1 MCTGGVHR
9 WGARAVTRCR
19 LEATRK
25 FGSPPGVSGSWVSAT
40 PPLAVSLTLSPI
52 KMGRESKERKQR
64 KKAKKENKE
73 RKKAK
78 KEDKERKQRKKTK
91 KGSKERKQRK
101 EAIEYVS
108 ETTNGA

>member
-9 WGARAVTRCR
+9 WGARAVTRWHF
-19 LEATRK
+19 EATPN
-25 FGSPPGVSGSWVSAT
+25 FGPPRGVSGSWVGAT
-40 PPLAVSLTLSPI
+40 PPLAVSLTLSRI

-64 KKAKKENKE
+64 KKAKKKNKE

-78 KEDKERKQRKKTK
+78 KKKTK

-101 EAIEYVS
+101 EAKKER
-108 ETTNGA
+108 EEREER